1 MNLKERVKAPTP
13 KFFRKL
19 RNIAIA
25 VVAGAG
31 AILVSPIALPAVV
44 TSIASY
50 VVLAG
55 SVMGI
60 TSHVTIKNDP

>member
-1 MNLKERVKAPTP
+1 MNLKERAKAPTP

-44 TSIASY
+44 TTWAGY

-55 SVMGI
+55 SMVGI